1 MSWDAVQREVLAELG
16 LSLWMPR
23 MPGGEP
29 PPPPDPRVAAMLAR
43 AAGMT
48 PQELSE
54 AGMVLPAYERLR
66 EAAVKRALWP
76 QLRGLRRRP

>member
-1 MSWDAVQREVLAELG
+1 MPNPMMQMLQRSGKSPNNPL
-16 LSLWMPR
+16 
-23 MPGGEP
+23 
-29 PPPPDPRVAAMLAR
+29 AMLGEFR
-43 AAGMT
+43 RFAAGMT

-76 QLRGLRRRP
+76 QLRGVRRRP